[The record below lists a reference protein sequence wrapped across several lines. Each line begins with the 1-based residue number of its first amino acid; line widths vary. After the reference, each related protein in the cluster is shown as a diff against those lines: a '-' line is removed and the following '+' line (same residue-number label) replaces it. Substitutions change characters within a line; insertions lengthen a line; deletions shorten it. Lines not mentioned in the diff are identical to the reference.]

1 MPPEIRLLALDVD
14 GVMTDGKLT
23 YSSTGAEHKS
33 FNVKDGLGIS
43 LAIRAGVQIAVITA
57 RESMM
62 VRRRVEEL
70 GIQHLFESA
79 KTKLPVLEK
88 LAADLGIPMSH
99 VGYMGDDLPD
109 IPVLRAV
116 GFSACPADAA
126 DVVKA
131 AVVWVASRS
140 GGQGAVREMLEYLMP
155 EAFSLATFESAHPPT
170 AQ

>member
-1 MPPEIRLLALDVD
+1 MPPEIKLLALDVD

-57 RESMM
+57 RESVM

-79 KTKLPVLEK
+79 KTKLPVLQQ
-88 LAADLGIPMSH
+88 LAAQLDIPMSH

-126 DVVKA
+126 DAVKS

-155 EAFSLATFESAHPPT
+155 EAFSLAVFDPAHPAT